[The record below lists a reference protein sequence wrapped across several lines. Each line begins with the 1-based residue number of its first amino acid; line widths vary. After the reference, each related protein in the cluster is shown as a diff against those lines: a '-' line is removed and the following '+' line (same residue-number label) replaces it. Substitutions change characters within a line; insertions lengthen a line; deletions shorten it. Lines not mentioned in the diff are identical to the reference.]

1 MEPDR
6 QIEIQLGHMCNNRC
20 VFCVS
25 GQRTELREA
34 FPIAAAPVVEKLR
47 EARASGIEKVTL
59 LGGEPTIQ
67 PEFFAVLR
75 AAVELGFHE
84 IVIFT
89 NGVKTAR
96 GTFVDEVLATGGNF
110 TWRLS
115 FQGGDARAHDR
126 TTKKLG
132 SFLRLVE
139 TLQNLHAR
147 RQRIT
152 VNMCVVRSNFESVDK
167 FPALLMKYGVTQLHL
182 DMIRP
187 LDAGERTEDEM
198 RAMLPRYGDMV
209 PALERM
215 IAGFPPGFDVNI
227 GNLPYCIAPQL
238 APHIHHDGNPTLTV
252 AIDRDSELSEAWD
265 KYAVKRRDKVKV
277 EACRTCAFDDRCSG
291 IFDTY
296 GRFYG
301 IDELRPLER
310 KHLPVEVSPEA
321 SLDPRIGR
329 CLARLRS
336 GAPFPELTWHDT
348 RIEGDGRA
356 ATVELRHDGG
366 VGVTL
371 TFAVHGEG
379 VRGGYKLDRQ
389 VEAPPAGLVEGVRAA
404 MSALRGDTL
413 AK

>member
-25 GQRTELREA
+25 GQRTEMRQA
-34 FPIAAAPVVEKLR
+34 FPIAGLPVVERLR

-67 PEFFAVLR
+67 PEFLDIVR
-75 AAVELGFHE
+75 AAVDLAFEE
-84 IVIFT
+84 IVVFT

-96 GTFVDEVLATGGNF
+96 AGFVDEVLATGGNF

-115 FQGGDARAHDR
+115 FQGGDARAHER

-132 SFLRLVE
+132 SFARLVE
-139 TLQNLHAR
+139 SLENLHAR
-147 RQRIT
+147 HQRIT
-152 VNMCVVRSNFESVDK
+152 VNMCVVRSNFESVAA
-167 FPALLMKYGVTQLHL
+167 FPALLLKYGVTQLHL

-187 LDAGERTEDEM
+187 LDAGQRTEDEM
-198 RAMLPRYGDMV
+198 RDMLPRYSDMV
-209 PALERM
+209 PALEKM
-215 IAGFPPGFDVNI
+215 IAGFPAGFDVNI

-238 APHIHHDGNPTLTV
+238 ASVVHHDGNPTLTV
-252 AIDRDSELSEAWD
+252 AIDGDDALSEPWD
-265 KYAVKRRDKVKV
+265 KYEVKRRDKVKID
-277 EACRTCAFDDRCSG
+277 ACRTCAFDDRCSG

-296 GRFYG
+296 RRFYG
-301 IDELRPLER
+301 TEELRPLER
-310 KHLPVEVSPEA
+310 KHLPVAVDPLA
-321 SLDPRIGR
+321 GIDPRIGR

-336 GAPFPELTWHDT
+336 SAPFPELTWHDT
-348 RIEGDGRA
+348 RIDGDGRS

-371 TFAVHGEG
+371 AFAVHGAG

-389 VEAPPAGLVEGVRAA
+389 VDAPPPGLVEGVRAA
-404 MSALRGDTL
+404 MSALR